1 MSSYAIISLGGK
13 QYRVQEG
20 ERLLVDRLRAD
31 EGATVEPRVLLVGGN
46 GAPDLSPSTTVTA
59 RVVGHELGKK
69 IRIGKYRRR
78 TGYKKH
84 NGHRSKLTRIEI
96 ESIGAAKRAAKS
108 DAGSTAGKAAGAQRT
123 DPAPA
128 GAPAKPK
135 AAEKTEEPVA
145 KAEAKEAAGLP
156 EGYAS
161 MTIAQLTEAAD
172 GWSHEQ
178 VEAAL
183 EHERSGKARKG
194 ALAALES
201 ALEEKK

>member
-1 MSSYAIISLGGK
+1 
-13 QYRVQEG
+13 
-20 ERLLVDRLRAD
+20 
-31 EGATVEPRVLLVGGN
+31 
-46 GAPDLSPSTTVTA
+46 VTA
-59 RVVGHELGKK
+59 RVVGHELGEK

-96 ESIGAAKRAAKS
+96 ESIGAAKRA
-108 DAGSTAGKAAGAQRT
+108 KAA
-123 DPAPA
+123 
-128 GAPAKPK
+128 AKPK
-135 AAEKTEEPVA
+135 AEEKPAAKAEEKPVA
-145 KAEAKEAAGLP
+145 KAEQQPAGQLP

-161 MTIAQLTEAAD
+161 MTIAQLTEAAG

-201 ALEEKK
+201 ALEEKN

>member
-46 GAPDLSPSTTVTA
+46 GAPDLAPSTTVTA
-59 RVVGHELGKK
+59 RVVGHELGEK
-69 IRIGKYRRR
+69 IRIGKYKRR

-84 NGHRSKLTRIEI
+84 TGHRSKLTRIEI
-96 ESIGAAKRAAKS
+96 ESIGAAKRAAK
-108 DAGSTAGKAAGAQRT
+108 AA
-123 DPAPA
+123 
-128 GAPAKPK
+128 AKPK
-135 AAEKTEEPVA
+135 AEQAEKPAETPEPQ
-145 KAEAKEAAGLP
+145 AGGTLP
-156 EGYAS
+156 EGYAA
-161 MTIAQLTEAAD
+161 MTIAQLAEAAG
-172 GWSHEQ
+172 GWSRAE

-201 ALEEKK
+201 ALEEKN

>member
-46 GAPDLSPSTTVTA
+46 GAPDLAPSTTVTA
-59 RVVGHELGKK
+59 RVVGHELGEK

-84 NGHRSKLTRIEI
+84 TGHRSRLTRIEI
-96 ESIGAAKRAAKS
+96 ESIGAAKRAAK
-108 DAGSTAGKAAGAQRT
+108 AGTKKSTTEAA
-123 DPAPA
+123 P
-128 GAPAKPK
+128 
-135 AAEKTEEPVA
+135 
-145 KAEAKEAAGLP
+145 EAKSESALP
-156 EGYAS
+156 QGYAS
-161 MTIAQLTEAAD
+161 MTIAQLSEAAA
-172 GWSHEQ
+172 GWSREQ
-178 VEAAL
+178 IEAAL

-194 ALAALES
+194 ALAALEG
-201 ALEEKK
+201 ALEEK

>member
-31 EGATVEPRVLLVGGN
+31 EGATLEPRVLLVGGN
-46 GAPDLSPSTTVTA
+46 GTADLAPSATVTA
-59 RVVGHELGKK
+59 RVVGHELGEK

-84 NGHRSKLTRIEI
+84 TGYRSRLTRIEI
-96 ESIGAAKRAAKS
+96 ESIGAAKRA
-108 DAGSTAGKAAGAQRT
+108 KAAG
-123 DPAPA
+123 
-128 GAPAKPK
+128 KPK
-135 AAEKTEEPVA
+135 AEKTAP
-145 KAEAKEAAGLP
+145 KPAEAAKPAAEVP
-156 EGYAS
+156 EGYAA
-161 MTIAQLTEAAD
+161 MTIAQLSEAAR
-172 GWSHEQ
+172 GWSREQ

-194 ALAALES
+194 ALAALEA
-201 ALEEKK
+201 ALEGK

>member
-46 GAPDLSPSTTVTA
+46 GAPDLAPSTKVTA
-59 RVVGHELGKK
+59 RVVGHELGEK

-78 TGYKKH
+78 TGYRKH
-84 NGHRSKLTRIEI
+84 TGHRSRLTRIEI
-96 ESIGAAKRAAKS
+96 ESIGAGAKRATKKP
-108 DAGSTAGKAAGAQRT
+108 TA
-123 DPAPA
+123 APT
-128 GAPAKPK
+128 
-135 AAEKTEEPVA
+135 KTE
-145 KAEAKEAAGLP
+145 AALP

-161 MTIAQLTEAAD
+161 MTIAQLSEAAG
-172 GWSHEQ
+172 GWSREQ

-201 ALEEKK
+201 ALEEKQ